1 MNMSKGRGK
10 YNIFRLIFSRKTFSA
25 LILLVQLVFVAV
37 GFTKL
42 RENMVYLYSL
52 CSSVSVV
59 LAIFEINRDENPE
72 FKLTWVLLI
81 GLVPVFGAILYLYVH
96 SDVVSKSIQKRLSA
110 IEKRNKKYMYWS
122 MDKREDVKAHTK
134 HHFGLF
140 NYMYERCGY
149 PAYEIEDVK
158 YYGMGEDFF
167 EALIEDL
174 KKAEKFIFI
183 EFFIIRPGFM
193 WQTVLDILLQK
204 VKEGVEV
211 RLMYDGMGCMT
222 LLPSDYPE
230 ILEKQGIK
238 CKVFS
243 PIRPFLSTY
252 QNNRDHRK
260 IVVIDG
266 NVSYTG
272 GVNLGDEYINK
283 LVRFGK
289 WKDSAIRFTGDA
301 VNTFTVLFLQLW
313 EVASKE
319 EQDYEKYLETHID
332 KPGVKGYITPYSDSP
347 IDNEAT
353 GERVYLDM
361 LNTAEKYVHIMTP
374 YLVPGNELLSAMKYA
389 VKRGVD
395 VTIIMPS
402 IPDKK
407 YAFNLART
415 YYPELI
421 EAGVKIFEYTP
432 GFVHSKLCVSD
443 GIKAVVGSI
452 NFDFRSLYLHYE
464 CAVYVYGDN
473 EISNI
478 EKDYKHTLR
487 ECRQFRA
494 EDYKKLKLTSRI
506 FGRTL
511 RIFAPL
517 M

>member
-1 MNMSKGRGK
+1 MSKGRGK
-10 YNIFRLIFSRKTFSA
+10 YNIFRLIFSRKTFSM
-25 LILLVQLVFVAV
+25 LILLIQLGFIAI

-52 CSSVSVV
+52 CSFISII

-96 SDVVSKSIQKRLSA
+96 SDFISRGLQKKLSK
-110 IEKRNKKYMYWS
+110 IEQSGRKYMYWPD
-122 MDKREDVKAHTK
+122 DKKEAVKAYTK
-134 HHFGLF
+134 HHFGVF
-140 NYMYERCGY
+140 NYLYKHCGF
-149 PAYEIEDVK
+149 PAYEVDELK
-158 YYGMGEDFF
+158 YYGSGEDFF
-167 EALIEDL
+167 DALVEAL

-183 EFFIIRPGFM
+183 EFFIIRPGYM
-193 WQTVLDILLQK
+193 WKTVLDILTEKAKQ
-204 VKEGVEV
+204 GVEV

-222 LLPSDYPE
+222 LLPSEYPE
-230 ILEKQGIK
+230 YLESQGIK

-266 NVSYTG
+266 NEAFTG

-283 LVRFGK
+283 FVRFGK
-289 WKDSAIRFTGDA
+289 WKDSAIKFTGDA
-301 VNTFTVLFLQLW
+301 VNSFTVMFMQLW

-319 EQDYEKYLETHID
+319 AQNYEKYLVSHPDT
-332 KPGVKGYITPYSDSP
+332 PGIKGYITPYCDSP
-347 IDNEAT
+347 VDNEAL
-353 GERVYLDM
+353 GERVYLDII
-361 LNTAEKYVHIMTP
+361 NTAQKYVHIMTP
-374 YLVPGNELLSAMKYA
+374 YLVPGNEMLSAMKYA

-395 VTIIMPS
+395 VSIIMPF

-407 YAFNLART
+407 YALSLART

-421 EAGVKIFEYTP
+421 EAGVKIYEYTP
-432 GFVHSKLCVSD
+432 GFVHSKVCVSD
-443 GIKAVVGSI
+443 NIKAVVGSI

-464 CAVYVYGDN
+464 CAVYLYGDD

-478 EKDYKHTLR
+478 EKDYKRTLR
-487 ECRQFRA
+487 QCRLFKL

-511 RIFAPL
+511 RLFAPL

>member
-1 MNMSKGRGK
+1 MKKGKGK
-10 YNIFRLIFSRKTFSA
+10 YNIFRIIFSRKTFST
-25 LILLVQLVFVAV
+25 LILALQLAFIAV

-52 CSSVSVV
+52 CSFISLI

-96 SDVVSKSIQKRLSA
+96 SDVISKGLQKKLSV
-110 IEKRNKKYMYWS
+110 IENTSKKYMYWG
-122 MDKREDVKAHTK
+122 MDNRETIKAHTK

-140 NYMYERCGY
+140 NYLYERCGY
-149 PAYEIEDVK
+149 PAYEVDELK
-158 YYGMGEDFF
+158 YYGSGEDFF
-167 EALIEDL
+167 EAFTEDL
-174 KKAEKFIFI
+174 KKAKSFIFI
-183 EFFIIRPGFM
+183 EFFIIRPGLM
-193 WQTVLDILLQK
+193 WQTVLDILLEK

-230 ILEKQGIK
+230 LLEKQGIK

-260 IVVIDG
+260 ITVIDG
-266 NVSYTG
+266 NIAYTG

-301 VNTFTVLFLQLW
+301 VNTFTVLFMQLW
-313 EVASKE
+313 EVASRE
-319 EQDYEKYLETHID
+319 SQNYERYLVAHPD
-332 KPGVKGYITPYSDSP
+332 KPGIKGYIAPYSDSP
-347 IDNEAT
+347 VDNEAM
-353 GERVYLDM
+353 GERVYLDII
-361 LNTAEKYVHIMTP
+361 NTAEKYVHIMTP
-374 YLVPGNELLSAMKYA
+374 YLVLGNEMLSAMKYA

-395 VTIIMPS
+395 VKIIMPS

-421 EAGVKIFEYTP
+421 EAGVKIYEYTP
-432 GFVHSKLCVSD
+432 GFVHSKVCVSD

-464 CAVYVYGDN
+464 CAVYVYGDD
-473 EISNI
+473 EIGNI
-478 EKDYKHTLR
+478 EKDYKHTLK
-487 ECRQFRA
+487 ECRQFKS
-494 EDYKKLKLTSRI
+494 EDYKKIKLYKRI

-511 RIFAPL
+511 RLFAPL

>member
-1 MNMSKGRGK
+1 MIKGKGK

-25 LILLVQLVFVAV
+25 LILLVQLVFIAV

-52 CSSVSVV
+52 CSSVSVI
-59 LAIFEINRDENPE
+59 LAVFEINRDENPE

-96 SDVVSKSIQKRLSA
+96 SDIVSRGLQKKVAS
-110 IEKRNKKYMYWS
+110 IEKVSNKYMYW
-122 MDKREDVKAHTK
+122 DKDDRENVKSQTK

-140 NYMYERCGY
+140 NYLYERCGF
-149 PAYEIEDVK
+149 PAYEIDKLK
-158 YYGMGEDFF
+158 YYGSGEDFF
-167 EALIEDL
+167 EEFVKDL
-174 KKAEKFIFI
+174 RNAKNFIFI
-183 EFFIIRPGFM
+183 EFFIIRPGYM
-193 WQTVLDILLQK
+193 WQTVLDILTEK
-204 VKEGVEV
+204 VKQGVEV
-211 RLMYDGMGCMT
+211 RVMYDGMGCMT

-230 ILEKQGIK
+230 LMEKQGIK

-260 IVVIDG
+260 IAVIDG
-266 NVSYTG
+266 DIAYTG

-283 LVRFGK
+283 VARFGR

-301 VNTFTVLFLQLW
+301 VNSFSVMFLRLW
-313 EVASKE
+313 EAAAKE
-319 EQDYEKYLETHID
+319 SQDYGKYLIAHPNE
-332 KPGVKGYITPYSDSP
+332 PGVKGYITPYSDSP
-347 IDNEAT
+347 IDNEAM

-374 YLVPGNELLSAMKYA
+374 YLVPGNEMLSAMKYA

-395 VTIIMPS
+395 VKIIMPS

-421 EAGVKIFEYTP
+421 EAGVEIYEYTP
-432 GFVHSKLCVSD
+432 GFVHSKVCVSD
-443 GIKAVVGSI
+443 NIKAVVGSI
-452 NFDFRSLYLHYE
+452 NFDFRSLYLHFE
-464 CAVYVYGDN
+464 CAVYVYGDD
-473 EISNI
+473 EIGNI

-487 ECRQFRA
+487 QCRQFKL

-506 FGRTL
+506 MGRTL